1 MAKSLRTVLL
11 KFKYI
16 YFCIFSGGS
25 TCRRM
30 FEYRERGRE
39 VRAAFCTN
47 SKFIAACY
55 MLVRS
60 CVGLC
65 VRNGVVG
72 RGRGQG
78 VQED

>member
-1 MAKSLRTVLL
+1 
-11 KFKYI
+11 
-16 YFCIFSGGS
+16 
-25 TCRRM
+25 M

-65 VRNGVVG
+65 VRNGEVG
-72 RGRGQG
+72 RGRGDKGSKKIEVG
-78 VQED
+78 VLFLLFSAVYNGGGWKGG